1 MEDSANVPWT
11 VDGNRTALL
20 VIDMQRDFV
29 EEGAIMEVPM
39 ARARIP
45 QMRAILHAC
54 REMGLPVFF
63 TRHVLSDRFDISPLE
78 TTYLP
83 QLKTG
88 GMREGTPG
96 ADVIPELAPRPDET
110 VIVKHRYDAFHNTQ
124 LETALR
130 NVRGPGVVDT
140 VIIIGTVTN
149 ICCESTARSAFM
161 RDYKVA
167 FISDANGGL
176 DQASHDATLAII
188 GKVFGRVMSSEALL
202 AELRPSLADAAP

>member
-1 MEDSANVPWT
+1 MVSNAPWAF
-11 VDGNRTALL
+11 DKDRAALL

-29 EEGAIMEVPM
+29 EDGAIMEVAM

-45 QMRAILHAC
+45 EMKRILDRC
-54 REMGLPVFF
+54 RETGVPVFF

-78 TTYLP
+78 TAYIP
-83 QLKTG
+83 RLKTA

-96 ADVIPELAPRPDET
+96 ADVIPELAPLPEET
-110 VIVKHRYDAFHNTQ
+110 VIVKHRYDAFYNTP
-124 LETALR
+124 LDTALR
-130 NVRGPGVVDT
+130 NVRGAGGVDT
-140 VIIIGTVTN
+140 VVVIGTVTN

-176 DQASHDATLAII
+176 DTASHEATLDIV
-188 GKVFGRVMSSEALL
+188 GKVFGRVMSTDELL
-202 AELRPSLADAAP
+202 AEMA

>member
-1 MEDSANVPWT
+1 MTTKPEAPWRF
-11 VDGNRTALL
+11 DASRAALL

-45 QMRAILHAC
+45 RMLAIVNAC
-54 REMGLPVFF
+54 RSAGVPVVF

-78 TTYLP
+78 ATYQP
-83 QLKTG
+83 RLKTA

-96 ADVIPELAPRPDET
+96 AAIIAELEPEAGDS
-110 VIVKHRYDAFHNTQ
+110 VIVKHRYDAFYNTQ
-124 LETALR
+124 LDTILR

-140 VIIIGTVTN
+140 LIIVGTVTN

-167 FISDANGGL
+167 FVSDANGGL
-176 DQASHDATLAII
+176 DEASHNATLDII
-188 GKVFGRVMSSEALL
+188 GKVFGRVMSTDEVL
-202 AELRPSLADAAP
+202 AEIA

>member
-1 MEDSANVPWT
+1 MVADVPWPF
-11 VDGNRTALL
+11 DKHRAALL

-29 EEGAIMEVPM
+29 EDGAIMEVAM

-45 QMRAILHAC
+45 EMKRILDRC
-54 REMGLPVFF
+54 REAGVPVFF

-78 TTYLP
+78 TTYIP
-83 QLKTG
+83 RLKTA
-88 GMREGTPG
+88 GMREGTKG
-96 ADVIPELAPRPDET
+96 AEVVPELAPRPEET
-110 VIVKHRYDAFHNTQ
+110 VIVKHRYDAFYNTQ
-124 LETALR
+124 LDTALR
-130 NVRGPGVVDT
+130 TVRGPGGVDT

-176 DQASHDATLAII
+176 DEASHNATLEIV
-188 GKVFGRVMSSEALL
+188 GKVFGRVMSTNELL
-202 AELRPSLADAAP
+202 AGLAQTFPTTESAR

>member
-1 MEDSANVPWT
+1 MASEAPWRL
-11 VDGNRTALL
+11 DKSRAALL

-29 EEGAIMEVPM
+29 EAGAIMEVPM

-45 QMRAILHAC
+45 EMRRILDRC
-54 REMGLPVFF
+54 RADGVPVFF

-78 TTYLP
+78 TTYIP
-83 QLKTG
+83 RLKTA
-88 GMREGTPG
+88 GMREGTSG
-96 ADVIPELAPRPDET
+96 AEVIAELAPLPGET
-110 VIVKHRYDAFHNTQ
+110 VIAKHRYDAFYNTQ
-124 LETALR
+124 LDTALR

-140 VIIIGTVTN
+140 VIVIGTVTN

-176 DQASHDATLAII
+176 DQASHDATLDII
-188 GKVFGRVMSSEALL
+188 GKVFGRVMTTDELL
-202 AELRPSLADAAP
+202 AEF

>member
-1 MEDSANVPWT
+1 MEAETPWRF
-11 VDGNRTALL
+11 DKRRAALL

-29 EEGAIMEVPM
+29 KAGAIMEVPM

-45 QMRAILHAC
+45 EMKRILDRCRAD
-54 REMGLPVFF
+54 GVPVFF

-78 TTYLP
+78 TTYIP
-83 QLKTG
+83 RLKTE

-96 ADVIPELAPRPDET
+96 SEVIPELAPRTDET
-110 VIVKHRYDAFHNTQ
+110 VIVKHRYDAFYNTQ
-124 LETALR
+124 LDTALR
-130 NVRGPGVVDT
+130 NVRGPGGVDT

-176 DQASHDATLAII
+176 DQASQDATLEII
-188 GKVFGRVMSSEALL
+188 GKVFGRVMSTEELL
-202 AELRPSLADAAP
+202 EEMV

>member
-1 MEDSANVPWT
+1 MTDAPWHF
-11 VDGNRTALL
+11 DKDRAALL

-45 QMRAILHAC
+45 EMKRILDRCRAD
-54 REMGLPVFF
+54 GVPVFF

-78 TTYLP
+78 TTYIP
-83 QLKTG
+83 RLKNA
-88 GMREGTPG
+88 GMREGTQG
-96 ADVIPELAPRPDET
+96 AEVIAELAPQARET
-110 VIVKHRYDAFHNTQ
+110 VIVKHRYDAFYNTP
-124 LETALR
+124 LDTALR
-130 NVRGPGVVDT
+130 NIRGPGGVDT

-161 RDYKVA
+161 RDYKVV

-176 DQASHDATLAII
+176 DEASHAATLDII
-188 GKVFGRVMSSEALL
+188 GKVFGRVMSTDELL
-202 AELRPSLADAAP
+202 AEMV